1 MHVMSVDA
9 TVQPEKKPNTL
20 RNKVITRG
28 RNASGTSFGCETRST
43 IHSYITLSHQ
53 RHGRCFSSLLMGREN
68 TLSGPDRLLSWPPY
82 RTANAQAL
90 GLLESFLGKRSI
102 VQAEEQ
108 TFWVLDGPRIRL
120 LLPKLHKALSLWCG
134 GQRAQLHDLVIH
146 DEGRILQEDFA
157 EWEPRSYPGPK
168 DIFPRT
174 MWSSS

>member
-1 MHVMSVDA
+1 MIRVLRSVVHIRVSHLSLYHISYSCPRCSLMPFCMHVMSVDA

-102 VQAEEQ
+102 VQAKNKRSGSSMVPGFASYYQ
-108 TFWVLDGPRIRL
+108 NFIKHCR
-120 LLPKLHKALSLWCG
+120 CG
-134 GQRAQLHDLVIH
+134 V
-146 DEGRILQEDFA
+146 EGKEHNFMI
-157 EWEPRSYPGPK
+157 S
-168 DIFPRT
+168 
-174 MWSSS
+174 